1 MSIKSDHWIRQ
12 MSEQHK
18 MIEPYEA
25 GQVRYHGDERVISY
39 GVSSYGYDVRCAD

>member
-25 GQVRYHGDERVISY
+25 GQVRYHGDDRVI
-39 GVSSYGYDVRCAD
+39 